1 MIKSDDENLI
11 ERVGSEI
18 SQDSEAALDM
28 LCLLLATPK
37 KFKDRFEWSF
47 VLGRLFVLMQE
58 EMCLKNS
65 SELHYDEAAEL
76 VTDTAIQDL
85 LSKFDA
91 REKANIYGFLKGAS
105 TPLRLDTIE
114 AIAGKVW

>member
-1 MIKSDDENLI
+1 MENLTDDKI
-11 ERVGSEI
+11 LEKAGSGI
-18 SQDSEAALDM
+18 SQDSETALDM

-58 EMCLKNS
+58 QICLKNS
-65 SELHYDEAAEL
+65 SALHYDEAAEL
-76 VTDTAIQDL
+76 ITDAAIQDL
-85 LSKFDA
+85 LSKYDA

-114 AIAGKVW
+114 AIAGRI